1 MARVTIQET
10 PVTGTPTTRDTDR
23 ALVLDR
29 LDASIAAKAAMR
41 DSVLVDQVVDVA
53 RAVVDS
59 LRAGGKT
66 IFFGNGGSSMDAG
79 HLSAELM
86 GRFAYDRPPLASL
99 SLPDAT
105 AAVTAIGNDY
115 GYAEVFSRQLLGIGK
130 PGDVVIG
137 LTTSGTSANVVA
149 ALRAARDAGMVTVSL
164 TGSRGGDVVEVSDH
178 CLRAPSESTARI
190 QEACLHLGHSICE
203 IVEATMFPRPA

>member
-1 MARVTIQET
+1 MARVTLQDT
-10 PVTGTPTTRDTDR
+10 SLTDAPSTDR

-41 DSVLVDQVVDVA
+41 DSVLIDQVVDVA
-53 RAVVDS
+53 RAVVES

-115 GYAEVFSRQLLGIGK
+115 AYAEVFSRQLLGIGK
-130 PGDVVIG
+130 PGDVAIG

-149 ALRAARDAGMVTVSL
+149 ALRAAREAGMVTVSL
-164 TGSRGGDVVEVSDH
+164 TGSRGGDVVEVSDQ
-178 CLRAPSESTARI
+178 CLQVPSEVTARV